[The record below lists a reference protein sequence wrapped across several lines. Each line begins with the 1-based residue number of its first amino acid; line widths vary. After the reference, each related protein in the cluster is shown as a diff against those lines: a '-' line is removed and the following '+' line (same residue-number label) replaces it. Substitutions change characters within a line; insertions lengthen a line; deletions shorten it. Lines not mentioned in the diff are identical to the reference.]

1 MRKFCV
7 YGKGGIGKSTIVS
20 NVAAAFSEMGKKV
33 MVIGCDP
40 KADTTRNL
48 MGRRI
53 PTVLDVFRD
62 QGSVSMTLEEVIFQG
77 FGGIYCIESG
87 GPEPGVGCAG
97 RGIITAIDLLN
108 RLEAFKTLEPE
119 VVIFDV
125 LGDVVCGGFAMPLRE
140 MLAEDVYIVTTCDP
154 MALYAANNIS
164 KGIERHAK
172 RGNVLLGGLI
182 HNGRSV
188 VDRADIIDN
197 IATEF
202 GSKVVGYLPMT
213 NIITKAEIRR
223 KTVIE
228 YSPESPIADSFRSLA
243 TAIYENTHRVIPQ
256 PLSDAELEKICD
268 QIEESVQAI
277 S

>member
-1 MRKFCV
+1 MRKFCI

-20 NVAAAFSEMGKKV
+20 NIAAAFSEVGRKV

-62 QGSVSMTLEEVIFQG
+62 QGSDNMALHEVIFQG
-77 FGGIYCIESG
+77 FGGIYCVESG
-87 GPEPGVGCAG
+87 GPEPGIGCAG

-108 RLEAFKTLEPE
+108 RLEAFRTIEPE

-188 VDRADIIDN
+188 VDKSEIISDLAN
-197 IATEF
+197 EL
-202 GSKVVGYLPMT
+202 GSKVVGYLPMA

-228 YSPESPIADSFRSLA
+228 YAPESPIADSFRRLA
-243 TAIYENTHRVIPQ
+243 IAIYENTYRVIPR
-256 PLSDAELEKICD
+256 PLSDAELERICD
-268 QIEESVQAI
+268 QIEESVQVI
-277 S
+277 L